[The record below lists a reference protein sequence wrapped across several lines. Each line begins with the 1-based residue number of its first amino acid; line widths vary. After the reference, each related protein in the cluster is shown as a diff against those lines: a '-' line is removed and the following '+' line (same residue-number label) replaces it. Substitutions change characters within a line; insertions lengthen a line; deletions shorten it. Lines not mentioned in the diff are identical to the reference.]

1 MLACPFLH
9 MFTIWL
15 HDFFLPFAH
24 EYIFCPSIS
33 STYMCVCTLISCLS
47 HKHTAHLCTCRT
59 YKFQCALSGYLHSY
73 YSYSLLMH
81 TAYVLPCTFIYES
94 IDAYGSILIYTLM
107 PPCAIELVFIYLLPM
122 PTLMWSFLLTDSYL
136 MIFLLYIHLICISS
150 YTVSL
155 NLLSICIFFMLSYM
169 SAIRGCLCPDEFI
182 TCWESPARLFLFG
195 YRFDYFNESKL
206 TNLFW

>member
-47 HKHTAHLCTCRT
+47 HKHTAHLCTCPT

-122 PTLMWSFLLTDSYL
+122 PTVMWSFLLTDSYL

-155 NLLSICIFFMLSYM
+155 NLLSICIFFYVILYVGYPWLSVPRWVHNML
-169 SAIRGCLCPDEFI
+169 RI
-182 TCWESPARLFLFG
+182 TCKVVSLWLPLRLLQWVQA
-195 YRFDYFNESKL
+195 N
-206 TNLFW
+206 